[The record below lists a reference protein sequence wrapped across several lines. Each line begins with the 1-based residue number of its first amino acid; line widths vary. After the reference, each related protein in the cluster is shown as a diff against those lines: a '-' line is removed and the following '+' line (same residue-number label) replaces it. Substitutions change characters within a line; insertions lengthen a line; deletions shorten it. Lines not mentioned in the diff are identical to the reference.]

1 MPTQLNV
8 KALVGAFNNDCENLC
23 MDRSQLYFC
32 SLSATF
38 HREGDDSGEV
48 RRGGDL
54 TLVPASTVNNF

>member
-8 KALVGAFNNDCENLC
+8 KALVGAFNNDRENLC
-23 MDRSQLYFC
+23 MDRLQLYFS
-32 SLSATF
+32 SLSATL
-38 HREGDDSGEV
+38 HREGDDSREV